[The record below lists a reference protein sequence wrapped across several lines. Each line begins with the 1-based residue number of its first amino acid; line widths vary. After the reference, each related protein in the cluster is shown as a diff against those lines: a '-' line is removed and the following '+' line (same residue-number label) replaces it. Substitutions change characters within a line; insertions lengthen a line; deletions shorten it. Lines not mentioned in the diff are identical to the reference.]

1 MNCKIVYQL
10 SAVFLLCLGSGCSGK
25 PDNTGWQ
32 NYSRDRIE
40 SIINQPVKMPDS
52 IPVCYP
58 DSDAYYRLMDSET
71 KVIFCVDI
79 SCAVCLSKFNYWN
92 EFSKRIEEEHG
103 LNVPILAVIFSPE
116 FNDDIKEYINRQ
128 WSHEWIYDPEQ
139 DFTFYN
145 NIEDDRFQAVLL
157 DANDTIRLV
166 GNPVMNEALGK
177 LYEKTVI
184 ERLR

>member
-1 MNCKIVYQL
+1 
-10 SAVFLLCLGSGCSGK
+10 
-25 PDNTGWQ
+25 
-32 NYSRDRIE
+32 
-40 SIINQPVKMPDS
+40 MPDS
-52 IPVCYP
+52 ITVCYT
-58 DSDAYYRLMDSET
+58 DSNAYYRLMDSET

-79 SCAVCLSKFNYWN
+79 SCGVCLSKFKYWN

-128 WSHEWIYDPEQ
+128 WRHEWIYDPEQ